1 MFSGTYDPFLSAK
14 KQLEELFS
22 PTSDTQKP
30 NQLQTPSTGMI
41 NSMMVTTPSSS
52 KSTNSYNKNDLMTRS
67 LTSQNFSP
75 KTPQPIPKI
84 QSNFRRTSS
93 LRISNRKPK
102 PAVYTPPVKSNIHC
116 GITDDGP
123 ISPSFVKAIDYD
135 ELPIKSPYS
144 AIKLVE
150 QATSPVRASPSPSRQ
165 MPSIV
170 TLREDTAMTRKNLK
184 LDLKNPNLPA
194 GDYPLSKTDS
204 LALFLK
210 YENELTEKELKDKS
224 NNHLISKRAN
234 TLNSIKDQKLPDIH
248 LKQFQRMATVDE
260 KLLMSNHNNNNNN
273 NNKEAEKI
281 INACDSLPLL
291 SSGSD
296 KSRSPSIDRRESP
309 EKSTPPTSLRPATLR
324 RKMKYNMDNILFD
337 TDPELKTS
345 PPSSSDNSNN
355 NSLIRPES
363 RASNSES
370 IFEDF
375 DFDQFIASFT
385 DDEKFPIFKDYKM
398 MLNKT
403 TQNAA
408 DESNNNNNNN
418 KIIGDGKKDEK
429 ANLSKPIPIQN
440 SPQHHQKQNEI
451 TGMEKLDKLC
461 KMLAGN
467 SDSDESITDPSEAQ
481 TIRSKSSA
489 DSAYGRWVV
498 NLNDGKF

>member
-1 MFSGTYDPFLSAK
+1 
-14 KQLEELFS
+14 
-22 PTSDTQKP
+22 
-30 NQLQTPSTGMI
+30 
-41 NSMMVTTPSSS
+41 
-52 KSTNSYNKNDLMTRS
+52 MTRS
-67 LTSQNFSP
+67 LTSQTFSP

-93 LRISNRKPK
+93 LRISNRNKAK
-102 PAVYTPPVKSNIHC
+102 PAIYTPPTKSNIHC

-123 ISPSFVKAIDYD
+123 ISPNFVKAIDYD

-144 AIKLVE
+144 AIKLSE
-150 QATSPVRASPSPSRQ
+150 QASSPVRASQSPVRASPSPSQ

-170 TLREDTAMTRKNLK
+170 NLRDDNAMTRKNLK
-184 LDLKNPNLPA
+184 LDIKNPNLPA
-194 GDYPLSKTDS
+194 GDYQLSKTDS

-224 NNHLISKRAN
+224 NNHLLSKRAN
-234 TLNSIKDQKLPDIH
+234 TLNSIKDQKLPDINM
-248 LKQFQRMATVDE
+248 KQFQRMATVDE
-260 KLLMSNHNNNNNN
+260 KLLMSHNNNH
-273 NNKEAEKI
+273 NKEAENGVKVI
-281 INACDSLPLL
+281 NNACDSLPLL

-309 EKSTPPTSLRPATLR
+309 EKLSAPPTSLRPATLR

-337 TDPELKTS
+337 TDPEMKAS

-355 NSLIRPES
+355 NSLIIRPES
-363 RASNSES
+363 RASNTES

-403 TQNAA
+403 AQIAA
-408 DESNNNNNNN
+408 DEVNNN
-418 KIIGDGKKDEK
+418 KINGDGGKSEK
-429 ANLSKPIPIQN
+429 ANFSKPIPIQQ

-467 SDSDESITDPSEAQ
+467 SDSDESITETSEAQ
-481 TIRSKSSA
+481 TTRSKSSA
-489 DSAYGRWVV
+489 DSAYGR
-498 NLNDGKF
+498 